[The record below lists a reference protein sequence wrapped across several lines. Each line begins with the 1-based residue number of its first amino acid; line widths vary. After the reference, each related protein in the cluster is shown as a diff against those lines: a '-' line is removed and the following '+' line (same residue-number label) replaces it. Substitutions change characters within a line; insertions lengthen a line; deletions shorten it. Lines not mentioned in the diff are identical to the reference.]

1 MLDVDAKDWESQVLK
16 SQEPVLVD
24 FWHDSCVWCKRLE
37 PALTEVAPE
46 FSGKLKFVRFNIL
59 SSDENNAVGQRYGIM
74 GTPTLILFCNGRVL
88 KQLVGNRPKEKLR
101 KEIQEMLTEYKDCID
116 QSTPLKR

>member
-1 MLDVDAKDWESQVLK
+1 MRGRGGYKYT
-16 SQEPVLVD
+16 PVLVD
-24 FWHDSCVWCKRLE
+24 FWHDTCVWCKRLE

-59 SSDENNAVGQRYGIM
+59 SSDENSHVGHQYGIM
-74 GTPTLILFCNGRVL
+74 GTPTLMLFCDGRVL

-101 KEIQEMLTEYKDCID
+101 KEIQEMLTEYKDCIK
-116 QSTPLKR
+116 QSTPLKG